1 MSASGRTSTSTLNR
15 ASFGQ
20 LLTLSRFR
28 QGSEP
33 QSPRHGS
40 PGALSKAN
48 SFVESREALII
59 PERQEGDTPGKYLE
73 RLEEAVSRSL
83 IAGILSKSADPFA
96 QAVLRSYTRRFPF
109 FGEPIDMSLRK
120 FLLEAELPK
129 ETQQVDRVIQAFADR
144 YHECNPGIFI
154 GPDQAYVIAFSI
166 MMLHTDAFNKNNKRK
181 MQKQDYIKNTSG
193 QGLSDDI
200 LACFYDNIC
209 YTPFVHY
216 DEEDVDIAGDK
227 GFPFSNKSGEQRK
240 LKSAIPG
247 ADNAISKKPAG
258 PIDPYNLLVDQKLDT
273 LRPPIKESMTLEDP
287 YHFSRTPA
295 EIDME
300 YLQRAFTHT
309 GHLQIISARSRPAAY
324 ENHQNN
330 SHPNETETQQGI
342 VDLKITKVG
351 VLWRKSTK
359 KKKTRS
365 PWSEWGAVL
374 TGSQLYLFKNVHWAK
389 GLLHQFT
396 SHQRPGQSRR
406 PVVFK
411 PPLTDFK
418 PDSLLKI
425 DHAVALVDSTYTRHK
440 HAFTFVRMNGQEEV
454 FLADNESELNDW
466 LGLINYAAAFRAA
479 GVRIRGMI
487 GNIDEAQAKASQQSS
502 EKQLEGADGETQ
514 PETDAVL
521 TESIVTLNRGLSP
534 QLHRQVMAAR
544 RQIIVQ
550 KMSEI
555 EIELADANQRLDGL
569 LRNGRHL
576 LVLAPIPPKS
586 REDIVHA
593 AARTNASLTW
603 LRRDIWRLKA
613 QKEFLSLD
621 LRLDGLA
628 NDESE
633 TLAVVSRSSTLQKA
647 RQQPQRNGQEPLAT
661 EDVEKVDT
669 SKDAREPSDG
679 HLSRQLSVQ
688 TSDARTQPE
697 RPTLV
702 PRFSSYQDASSL
714 ATQNSQQ
721 PSATARSTSIDD
733 WMTSDVFR
741 TSAET
746 TLSTPTRDGVWQL
759 PPLNLESDSLFEHRK
774 VNSVISDSQHSAS
787 PPGPPASDG
796 KPLPAPPSIVRTPSR
811 VTTDATGSPQSVRP
825 TISSF
830 EAREV
835 ERLARA
841 ALSPETTPP
850 PSVNQAPSSGASPA
864 DTLTNAS
871 ATRPQ
876 HQSRLSTS
884 GVRRSLHKTLRDPHV
899 HNSAHKHRRGRD
911 SDSTLRS
918 GAQGSNA
925 SATTTSD
932 DKEADGES
940 DAVVKA
946 AATAVSASQTSTPGL
961 ARDKPRFILHGKQAS
976 VVQFGGDWER
986 MRLRREAYGRDQDR
1000 DSLASST
1007 ATSAAAVAVAV
1018 AATEGKD
1025 HDNRAG
1031 SLRAPSLSVRSSTHD
1046 DRSISGASSDGL
1058 REDAELAATFAT
1070 AAAATTSENV
1080 NEDDAAEEQYFDSW
1094 TGSPTGSNGATTSKR
1109 QTVLGPMSP
1118 LQRPET
1124 AKRSTPQDGKSSS
1137 DSDTDSD
1144 DEAEPALQRPRTAS
1158 SSVHP
1163 LHLSTAPA
1171 ESNVARQ
1178 RSAQHDDDEDEDDE
1192 EDSDEDED
1200 EDDDDNDDDD
1210 DDDQLMTTPIDD
1222 MELWRLS
1229 QV

>member
-15 ASFGQ
+15 ASFGG

-33 QSPRHGS
+33 HSPRHGS
-40 PGALSKAN
+40 PGGLSKTN
-48 SFVESREALII
+48 SFIDSREALII
-59 PERQEGDTPGKYLE
+59 PEREEGDTPGKYLE

-83 IAGILSKSADPFA
+83 IAGILSKSADAFA

-144 YHECNPGIFI
+144 YHECNPGIFVA
-154 GPDQAYVIAFSI
+154 PDQAYVIAFSI

-193 QGLSDDI
+193 QGVSDDI

-216 DEEDVDIAGDK
+216 DEEDIDVAGDK
-227 GFPFSNKSGEQRK
+227 VFPFTNKPGEQRGK

-247 ADNAISKKPAG
+247 ADGVISKKPAG

-287 YHFSRTPA
+287 YHFTRTPG
-295 EIDME
+295 EIDMN

-330 SHPNETETQQGI
+330 LHPNETETQQGI

-351 VLWRKSTK
+351 VLWRKAAK

-389 GLLHQFT
+389 GLIHQFT
-396 SHQRPGQSRR
+396 SHQRVGQSRT
-406 PVVFK
+406 PVIFK
-411 PPLTDFK
+411 PPLSDFK

-487 GNIDEAQAKASQQSS
+487 GNIDDDARSKAAQQLS
-502 EKQLEGADGETQ
+502 ERQAE
-514 PETDAVL
+514 ETDGDKQAEASAAL
-521 TESIVTLNRGLSP
+521 SESIVTLNRGLSP
-534 QLHRQVMAAR
+534 QLQRQVMAAR

-555 EIELADANQRLDGL
+555 EAELGDANQRLDGL

-586 REDIVHA
+586 REDVVHA
-593 AARTNASLTW
+593 AAQTDASLTW

-613 QKEFLSLD
+613 QMEFLSLD
-621 LRLDGLA
+621 LKLDRV
-628 NDESE
+628 DEKGDAE
-633 TLAVVSRSSTLQKA
+633 AVDAVSRSNTLQ
-647 RQQPQRNGQEPLAT
+647 RQQLQRSANEPVST
-661 EDVEKVDT
+661 KVLETSEISAGTRAPYDT
-669 SKDAREPSDG
+669 Q
-679 HLSRQLSVQ
+679 LSRQLSVQ
-688 TSDARTQPE
+688 TSDLRAE

-702 PRFSSYQDASSL
+702 PRFSSFQDGASLGKSPQSL
-714 ATQNSQQ
+714 QSL
-721 PSATARSTSIDD
+721 SAASRSTSIDD

-741 TSAET
+741 TPSES
-746 TLSTPTRDGVWQL
+746 TLTTPTRDGIWQL
-759 PPLNLESDSLFEHRK
+759 PPLNLESDSLFEHQKR
-774 VNSVISDSQHSAS
+774 
-787 PPGPPASDG
+787 
-796 KPLPAPPSIVRTPSR
+796 PSIASTTQQSVSSYGPANAGTKAKPTAPSITRTSSR
-811 VTTDATGSPQSVRP
+811 ISTDVTTSPQSIRP

-830 EAREV
+830 EAKEV

-841 ALSPETTPP
+841 ALSPESTPP
-850 PSVNQAPSSGASPA
+850 PSINQTAMAGVSPA
-864 DTLTNAS
+864 DTLTNSSAS
-871 ATRPQ
+871 RPQ
-876 HQSRLSTS
+876 HQSRLST
-884 GVRRSLHKTLRDPHV
+884 GGAVRRSLHKTLRDSHV

-918 GAQGSNA
+918 VVPGSNA
-925 SATTTSD
+925 SVTAGSD
-932 DKEADGES
+932 DKEGDAES
-940 DAVVKA
+940 DAAVA
-946 AATAVSASQTSTPGL
+946 AAQAAQAAAQATPGL
-961 ARDKPRFILHGKQAS
+961 TRDKPRFILHGKQAS

-986 MRLRREAYGRDQDR
+986 MRLRREAYGREHDR
-1000 DSLASST
+1000 ESLTSSN
-1007 ATSAAAVAVAV
+1007 AAAAAAV
-1018 AATEGKD
+1018 AATEGKE
-1025 HDNRAG
+1025 HDGRAG
-1031 SLRAPSLSVRSSTHD
+1031 SLSVRGSFYDEGSD
-1046 DRSISGASSDGL
+1046 DGARSDGF
-1058 REDAELAATFAT
+1058 REDAEVAATFAST
-1070 AAAATTSENV
+1070 AMAMKAD
-1080 NEDDAAEEQYFDSW
+1080 EDANEEQYFDSL
-1094 TGSPTGSNGATTSKR
+1094 TGSPTESNAAARKR
-1109 QTVLGPMSP
+1109 QTVLGPVLSQQFRSATTTSHSSP
-1118 LQRPET
+1118 QEEE
-1124 AKRSTPQDGKSSS
+1124 SSAES
-1137 DSDTDSD
+1137 DSDSD
-1144 DEAEPALQRPRTAS
+1144 ADDGLTANRPRTAS

-1163 LHLSTAPA
+1163 QHLTTGTSIAALH
-1171 ESNVARQ
+1171 RF
-1178 RSAQHDDDEDEDDE
+1178 AQHSEDGRNSD
-1192 EDSDEDED
+1192 EDSDE
-1200 EDDDDNDDDD
+1200 DDDD
-1210 DDDQLMTTPIDD
+1210 DDDEQAMMTPIDD

-1229 QV
+1229 QI

>member
-1 MSASGRTSTSTLNR
+1 
-15 ASFGQ
+15 
-20 LLTLSRFR
+20 
-28 QGSEP
+28 
-33 QSPRHGS
+33 
-40 PGALSKAN
+40 
-48 SFVESREALII
+48 
-59 PERQEGDTPGKYLE
+59 
-73 RLEEAVSRSL
+73 L
-83 IAGILSKSADPFA
+83 IAGILSKSADSFA

-154 GPDQAYVIAFSI
+154 APDQAYVIAFSI

-227 GFPFSNKSGEQRK
+227 VFPFANKSGEPRK

-287 YHFSRTPA
+287 YQFTRTPG

-330 SHPNETETQQGI
+330 SHPNEIETQQGI

-487 GNIDEAQAKASQQSS
+487 GNNEDEARAKVAQRLS
-502 EKQLEGADGETQ
+502 EKQLGETEGDKQ
-514 PETDAVL
+514 TEADNVL
-521 TESIVTLNRGLSP
+521 SESIVTLNRGLSP
-534 QLHRQVMAAR
+534 QLQRQVMAAR

-550 KMSEI
+550 KISEI
-555 EIELADANQRLDGL
+555 ETELADANQRLDGL

-586 REDIVHA
+586 REDVVHA
-593 AARTNASLTW
+593 AAQTNASLTW
-603 LRRDIWRLKA
+603 LRRDVWRLKA
-613 QKEFLSLD
+613 QLEFLSLD
-621 LRLDGLA
+621 LRLDGA
-628 NDESE
+628 EIDGSE
-633 TLAVVSRSSTLQKA
+633 APRAVSRSSTLQKT
-647 RQQPQRNGQEPLAT
+647 QPQPKPSVQESVAS
-661 EDVEKVDT
+661 EDVEKDDI
-669 SKDAREPSDG
+669 SKGARESSEA
-679 HLSRQLSVQ
+679 HLSRQLSLQ
-688 TSDARTQPE
+688 TNALRTHTE

-702 PRFSSYQDASSL
+702 PRFSSFQDGSSL
-714 ATQNSQQ
+714 AQQNPQL
-721 PSATARSTSIDD
+721 PSAVERSTSIDD

-741 TSAET
+741 TPSEAT
-746 TLSTPTRDGVWQL
+746 TTTPTRDGVWQL

-774 VNSVISDSQHSAS
+774 RPSVISASQHSAS
-787 PPGPPASDG
+787 SSGPPVSEG
-796 KPLPAPPSIVRTPSR
+796 KSLPAPPSIARTPSHSTAD
-811 VTTDATGSPQSVRP
+811 VTSSPQSGRP
-825 TISSF
+825 AISSF

-850 PSVNQAPSSGASPA
+850 PSLSQTPIAGASPA
-864 DTLTNAS
+864 DTLTNS
-871 ATRPQ
+871 STNRPQ

-918 GAQGSNA
+918 GVLGSNT
-925 SATTTSD
+925 SATTASD

-940 DAVVKA
+940 DAAAKA
-946 AATAVSASQTSTPGL
+946 AAVAATAAQTSTPGL

-986 MRLRREAYGRDQDR
+986 MRLRREAYGREQDR
-1000 DSLASST
+1000 ESLASST
-1007 ATSAAAVAVAV
+1007 TASTAAIAAAASAVAT
-1018 AATEGKD
+1018 AEGKD
-1025 HDNRAG
+1025 SDSRA
-1031 SLRAPSLSVRSSTHD
+1031 ASLSVRSSTFD
-1046 DRSISGASSDGL
+1046 DRSVGGASSDGF

-1070 AAAATTSENV
+1070 TTTAAAATESH
-1080 NEDDAAEEQYFDSW
+1080 NEDDANEEQYFDSW
-1094 TGSPTGSNGATTSKR
+1094 SGSPTGSNGASTSKR
-1109 QTVLGPMSP
+1109 QTVLGPMPP
-1118 LQRPET
+1118 LQRP
-1124 AKRSTPQDGKSSS
+1124 AAAALSTPQDGDSSSES
-1137 DSDTDSD
+1137 DSDSD
-1144 DEAEPALQRPRTAS
+1144 DGEGPSLQRPRTAS

-1163 LHLSTAPA
+1163 LHLTTSSVTKPTAKQQQP
-1171 ESNVARQ
+1171 
-1178 RSAQHDDDEDEDDE
+1178 SAQHREDDDEDE
-1192 EDSDEDED
+1192 EDSDADSDE
-1200 EDDDDNDDDD
+1200 DDDD
-1210 DDDQLMTTPIDD
+1210 DDDDDEQLMMTPIDD